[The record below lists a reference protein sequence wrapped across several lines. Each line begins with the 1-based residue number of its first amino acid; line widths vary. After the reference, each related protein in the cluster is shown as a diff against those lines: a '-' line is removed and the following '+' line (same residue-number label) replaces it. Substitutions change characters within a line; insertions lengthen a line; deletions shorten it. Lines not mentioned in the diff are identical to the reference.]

1 VASVLGTTRSARLA
15 TGSTL
20 WLCLVISVGCER
32 PHSARGSCRIRH
44 FRPGR
49 KRRLRAMLGGFD
61 NPSRSGGRRQT
72 RCCPFSIAAK
82 YRSYHPTIP
91 ACAISPRAQGSR
103 GLKTTPRLAHSLTRR
118 GSCARISCAVAAVAQ
133 LVEHLTENQGVPSS
147 SLGCGTRIEFIAAC
161 GRGSVVE
168 HLLAKER
175 VVGSNPIA
183 RSLFKSA
190 EGPRRRSQV
199 ERQRSAKPRSRV
211 QIPSSPLC
219 KWAGSKV
226 LSAVCLC
233 RGAVAE
239 WQTLRT

>member
-1 VASVLGTTRSARLA
+1 
-15 TGSTL
+15 
-20 WLCLVISVGCER
+20 
-32 PHSARGSCRIRH
+32 
-44 FRPGR
+44 
-49 KRRLRAMLGGFD
+49 M
-61 NPSRSGGRRQT
+61 SR
-72 RCCPFSIAAK
+72 
-82 YRSYHPTIP
+82 
-91 ACAISPRAQGSR
+91 
-103 GLKTTPRLAHSLTRR
+103 
-118 GSCARISCAVAAVAQ
+118 AVAAVAQ

-147 SLGCGTRIEFIAAC
+147 SLGCGTRIEFIAVC

-168 HLLAKER
+168 HLLAKEK

-199 ERQRSAKPRSRV
+199 ERQRSAKPPSRV

-219 KWAGSKV
+219 KWAGSIMV

>member
-1 VASVLGTTRSARLA
+1 MASVSEAMTAGRRCRVRRRGLGINSRFQGYYLTVSLSRHVL
-15 TGSTL
+15 
-20 WLCLVISVGCER
+20 
-32 PHSARGSCRIRH
+32 SARGSRGPRG
-44 FRPGR
+44 P
-49 KRRLRAMLGGFD
+49 K
-61 NPSRSGGRRQT
+61 T
-72 RCCPFSIAAK
+72 V
-82 YRSYHPTIP
+82 PT
-91 ACAISPRAQGSR
+91 
-103 GLKTTPRLAHSLTRR
+103 LAHSLTSS
-118 GSCARISCAVAAVAQ
+118 GSCAKMSRAVAAVAQ

-183 RSLFKSA
+183 RFLFKLA

-199 ERQRSAKPRSRV
+199 ERQRSAKPPSRV
-211 QIPSSPLC
+211 QIPSSPLR
-219 KWAGSKV
+219 KWAGSKL